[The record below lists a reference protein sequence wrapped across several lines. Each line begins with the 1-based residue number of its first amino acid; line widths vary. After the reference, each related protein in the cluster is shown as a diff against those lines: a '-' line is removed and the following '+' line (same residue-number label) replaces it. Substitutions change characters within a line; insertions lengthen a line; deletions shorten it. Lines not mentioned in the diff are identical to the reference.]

1 MGGGTT
7 IVEAV
12 SQGRR
17 AVGVDLNPISRLVT
31 GAKTV
36 SLSSNERGR
45 IAEWARQLSS
55 AIGAENSHI
64 DCKTEE
70 RLRNLPESVQSW
82 FRYARASTGA
92 LRTSKERRLAR
103 CILLQWGQGLLER
116 ASFQD
121 GRQAGERL
129 KRVANE
135 CLLAV
140 DAFTQQATKVGL
152 SRRALTGRRAL
163 YCSSAETF
171 PFADNPGTV
180 KLVVTSPPY
189 PGVHVVY
196 HRWQILG
203 RKETPAP
210 YYLAS
215 RRDGHGESYYT
226 LGGRHLKGLES
237 YFDKIQTVFM
247 NLRPVLADGA
257 LVFQILGF
265 SSPATQMPMYL
276 TAMEKAGYCEVSL
289 NANGSPKAVSREV
302 PHRKWYAINNPDASG
317 QEFLFCHTVA

>member
-1 MGGGTT
+1 MTLAAHPQSPPVGRYDYLAPFRDFRHAKGLTHNLYRYPARSSPDFIRHLILQHSEPDDLVLDPFMGGGTT

-203 RKETPAP
+203 RKETPKP
-210 YYLAS
+210 QG
-215 RRDGHGESYYT
+215 RPRDQPAG
-226 LGGRHLKGLES
+226 
-237 YFDKIQTVFM
+237 V
-247 NLRPVLADGA
+247 LR
-257 LVFQILGF
+257 
-265 SSPATQMPMYL
+265 
-276 TAMEKAGYCEVSL
+276 
-289 NANGSPKAVSREV
+289 
-302 PHRKWYAINNPDASG
+302 
-317 QEFLFCHTVA
+317 